1 MTLIE
6 KINKLEKLIEESL
19 IQLNMLIQANK
30 LPDDTE
36 QLKGVIETHI
46 TYAVFLK
53 ELIHDVQNSG
63 KKDYSKVFLV
73 SQFSLI
79 EKSCSIVSEIYNEN
93 LDEL

>member
-1 MTLIE
+1 MTLIG
-6 KINKLEKLIEESL
+6 KINILEKLIEESL
-19 IQLNMLIQANK
+19 IQLNTLIKANK

-53 ELIHDVQNSG
+53 ELMRDVKNSG
-63 KKDYSKVFLV
+63 KKDYSKDFLV

>member
-30 LPDDTE
+30 LPDDIE

-53 ELIHDVQNSG
+53 ELIQDVKNSG
-63 KKDYSKVFLV
+63 KKDYSKEFLV